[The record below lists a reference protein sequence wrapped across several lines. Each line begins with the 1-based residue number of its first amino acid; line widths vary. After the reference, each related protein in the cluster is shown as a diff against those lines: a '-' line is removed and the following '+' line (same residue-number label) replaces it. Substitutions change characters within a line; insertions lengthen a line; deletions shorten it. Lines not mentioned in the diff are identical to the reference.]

1 MTMLFRIYIKEL
13 KDCFRDRRTLLLTVV
28 LPIVLMT
35 GFVFLFENLASQ
47 GKNEVYT
54 IAVTQS
60 IDEADKAIF
69 ANYKNLEFIE
79 VKDPKSAVIDGL
91 AIIGLEFS
99 GAFKDIGKNNDAMKI
114 TIIGDALSQ
123 NSSVVMS
130 EIESALSNY
139 GKTIIRDRLQ
149 QHQIDVSMIEPFSIV
164 YEQTVE
170 GDSSLTMLA
179 FLIPL
184 ILATSIG
191 VGAGPSASDL
201 FAGEKERKTMEALLM
216 TPVKRSTL
224 LVAKWLTISS
234 IAALTGI
241 VTLIVIMLEINFFTS
256 DLKAAIS
263 LGEKTY
269 MVIAITTVVA
279 ILYAT
284 VCASFLMLTSIL
296 AKTTKEAQTYSTPI
310 LLLVIVPAMYMMGLG
325 VNELKFTY
333 FTIPVVNL
341 YAIFKELFFGIVQYQ
356 HIAVTLLSNFVLTFI
371 IFCIC
376 RLLFMKN
383 RWVMN
388 S

>member
-99 GAFKDIGKNNDAMKI
+99 GAVKDIGKNNDAMKI

-139 GKTIIRDRLQ
+139 EKTIIRDRLQ

-184 ILATSIG
+184 ILAASIG

-241 VTLIVIMLEINFFTS
+241 VTLIVIMLEINFLTS
-256 DLKAAIS
+256 NLKAAIS

-269 MVIAITTVVA
+269 IVIVITTVVA

-284 VCASFLMLTSIL
+284 VCASFLMLTSML

-310 LLLVIVPAMYMMGLG
+310 LFLVIAPAMYMMGLG

-333 FTIPVVNL
+333 FAIPIVNL

-376 RLLFMKN
+376 RMMFMKN